1 MGSSDVV
8 PTTAELGPPVAVDG
22 ADSFELTRDRIAEF
36 EGQTRSVTVVCASG
50 DRHTA
55 DWTGI
60 PVPDLL
66 EAAAVPPSTT
76 HVVVES
82 LDDYRVA
89 IPVRAALDGLLAYAK
104 DGVPIGRTHEYANR
118 FVSGAAEGA
127 RFIKGVRRI
136 EPTAIDP
143 DDDPERLENL
153 FPEGERFTAHRYDD
167 DDTEP
172 AVDQIR

>member
-1 MGSSDVV
+1 MGTSDVV
-8 PTTAELGPPVAVDG
+8 PTTAELGPPVVVGGTDP
-22 ADSFELTRDRIAEF
+22 FELTRERIAEF
-36 EGQTRSVTVVCASG
+36 EGETRTVTVVCASG

-55 DWTGI
+55 KWTGI
-60 PVPDLL
+60 PTSALL

-104 DGVPIGRTHEYANR
+104 DGVPIGKTHEYANR
-118 FVSGAAEGA
+118 FVSDAAEGA

-136 EPTAIDP
+136 EATSVDP
-143 DDDPERLENL
+143 DEDPERLENL
-153 FPEGERFTAHRYDD
+153 FPDGERFTAHRYDD
-167 DDTEP
+167 EAEP
-172 AVDQIR
+172 TVE